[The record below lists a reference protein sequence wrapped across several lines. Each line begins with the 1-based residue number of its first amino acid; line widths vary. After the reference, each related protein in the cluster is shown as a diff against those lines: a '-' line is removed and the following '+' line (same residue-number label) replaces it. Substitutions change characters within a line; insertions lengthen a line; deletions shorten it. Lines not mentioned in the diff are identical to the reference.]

1 MKMYLSANIYSAKLA
16 TLPSLPDCWPL
27 VGHGSKLV
35 GPDAQLVGPDSK
47 LVGPDSELVGLDSR
61 ECFPANGCRHSTV
74 SSAYAQMK
82 VTSLVSYFDS

>member
-47 LVGPDSELVGLDSR
+47 LVGLDSR